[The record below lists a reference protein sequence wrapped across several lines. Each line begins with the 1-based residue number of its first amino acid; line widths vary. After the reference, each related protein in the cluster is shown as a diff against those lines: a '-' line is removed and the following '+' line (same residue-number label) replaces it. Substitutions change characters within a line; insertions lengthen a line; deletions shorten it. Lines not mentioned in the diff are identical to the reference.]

1 MNFPES
7 RPYIVP
13 GALQPVWID
22 REQNEGRYEDPN
34 IRILHP
40 IAGEEPA

>member
-1 MNFPES
+1 MSFPES
-7 RPYIVP
+7 GPYVVP

-34 IRILHP
+34 IWVLHP